1 MKKEKEICDDNVH
14 HNNGQVNNNPTEGM
28 DALKADI
35 NGCIEAMGRRSGK
48 REMEM
53 DRIVLDTIAR
63 QCQDLTKDIL
73 QVKASKKSSR
83 KDIIGIVAREIVR
96 VADGNLAVFHYSQ
109 RMKAEQTVHVFVG
122 THWTPLDQ
130 QVFYDFVNLCG
141 TKVGLSEAELCD
153 PGFMGELYHWVGF
166 QVAHSCP
173 VEVPEDSALINLL
186 NGTLE
191 VGRDGNISLRPH
203 RREDY
208 AFYCLRYCYD
218 DQAECPLWEAFLD
231 QMLPDKATQQLLA
244 EYLGYCFTTNLHPEK
259 MLVLLGRG
267 STGKSVVLN
276 VTEALLGRENV
287 SYESLDNLTNDDE
300 KRLQI
305 ENKLANISFESGREL
320 DAALLKKLVSGEPVS
335 VRQLYVGTRTIRRY
349 AKLLTAFNTLPAA
362 EATHGF
368 YRRFI
373 IMPFRVT
380 ISEQEADTSLSE
392 KLCQELPGILNWV
405 LRGLKGL
412 LSRGTFSISD
422 ECQHELE
429 NYKLLSDNVRMFA
442 QEHCLKDET
451 ISVSGKDLYSRYR
464 TFCAEDGLNALGKRK
479 FFDRMESLGFDRK
492 PYNGI
497 TYFHIKLD
505 GNGTL

>member
-1 MKKEKEICDDNVH
+1 MKKDKENVFDNAH
-14 HNNGQVNNNPTEGM
+14 QNDGQVNNNPAGGM
-28 DALKADI
+28 DALKADM
-35 NGCIEAMGRRSGK
+35 NRNIEEMTERNGK
-48 REMEM
+48 RELEI
-53 DRIVLDTIAR
+53 DRIVLSVMAE
-63 QCQDLTKDIL
+63 QCQDLTKEIL

-109 RMKAEQTVHVFVG
+109 RMKAEQTVHLFTG
-122 THWTPLDQ
+122 THWTQLDQ
-130 QVFYDFVNLCG
+130 QVFYDFVNDCG
-141 TKVGLSEAELCD
+141 LKAGLTENELYD

-173 VEVPEDSALINLL
+173 MTLGNDSALINLK

-191 VGRDGNISLRPH
+191 VHRDTEVKLHPH

-208 AFYCLRYCYD
+208 IFYCLPYCFD
-218 DQAECPLWEAFLD
+218 PQAACPLWEAFLD
-231 QMLPDKATQQLLA
+231 QMLPDKDTQQVLG
-244 EYLGYCFTTNLHPEK
+244 EYLGYCFTTDLHPEK

-267 STGKSVVLN
+267 SNGKSVVLN

-300 KRLQI
+300 KRCQI

-335 VRQLYVGTRTIRRY
+335 VRQLYVGTRTIRHY

-380 ISEQEADTSLSE
+380 IAEAEADTELSE
-392 KLCQELPGILNWV
+392 KLCKELPGILNWV
-405 LRGLKGL
+405 LHALKGL
-412 LSRGTFSISD
+412 LARGTFSISE
-422 ECQHELE
+422 ECLHELE

-442 QEHCLKDET
+442 QEQCCKAENM
-451 ISVSGKDLYSRYR
+451 SVSGKDLYSRYR
-464 TFCAEDGLNALGKRK
+464 NFCAEDGLNALGKRK
-479 FFDRMESLGFDRK
+479 FFDRMDSLGFERK
-492 PYNGI
+492 LYNGI
-497 TYFHIKLD
+497 VYFPIKLD
-505 GNGTL
+505 SNGAL

>member
-1 MKKEKEICDDNVH
+1 MG
-14 HNNGQVNNNPTEGM
+14 NNKSKDYNAQNDGQVNNNPADGM
-28 DALKADI
+28 DALENDL
-35 NGCIEAMGRRSGK
+35 NRGLEAMKERWEK
-48 REMEM
+48 RELEI
-53 DRIVLDTIAR
+53 DRIVLSTMAE
-63 QCQDLTKDIL
+63 QCQDLTKEIL

-96 VADGNLAVFHYSQ
+96 VTDGNLAVFHYSQ
-109 RMKAEQTVHVFVG
+109 RMKAEQTVHLFTG
-122 THWTPLDQ
+122 THWTQLDQ
-130 QVFYDFVNLCG
+130 QVYYDFVNDCG
-141 TKVGLSEAELCD
+141 TKTGLTENELCD

-173 VEVPEDSALINLL
+173 VASAKGSALINLK

-191 VGRDGNISLRPH
+191 VHRDAEVCLRPH
-203 RREDY
+203 HRDDFI
-208 AFYCLRYCYD
+208 FYCLPYCYD
-218 DQAECPLWEAFLD
+218 PQAACPLWDAFLD
-231 QMLPDKATQQLLA
+231 QMLPDKATQQVLG
-244 EYLGYCFTTNLHPEK
+244 EYLGYCFTTDLHPEK

-267 STGKSVVLN
+267 SNGKSVVLN

-300 KRLQI
+300 KRCQI

-335 VRQLYVGTRTIRRY
+335 VRQLYVGTRTIRHY

-380 ISEQEADTSLSE
+380 ISEAEADTDLSE
-392 KLCQELPGILNWV
+392 KLCVELPGILNWV
-405 LRGLKGL
+405 LHALKGL
-412 LSRGTFSISD
+412 LARGTFSISE
-422 ECQHELE
+422 ECLHELE

-442 QEHCLKDET
+442 QEQCCKAENM
-451 ISVSGKDLYSRYR
+451 SVSGKDLYSRYR
-464 TFCAEDGLNALGKRK
+464 NFCAEDGLNALGKRK
-479 FFDRMESLGFDRK
+479 FFDRMDSLGFERK
-492 PYNGI
+492 LYNGI
-497 TYFHIKLD
+497 VYFPIKLD
-505 GNGTL
+505 GNGAL